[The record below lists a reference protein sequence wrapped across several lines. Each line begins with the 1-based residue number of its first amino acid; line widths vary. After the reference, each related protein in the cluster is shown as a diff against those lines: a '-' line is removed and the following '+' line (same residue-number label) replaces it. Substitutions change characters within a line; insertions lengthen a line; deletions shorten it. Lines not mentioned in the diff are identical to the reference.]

1 MLPKEDIEGVKVLM
15 ELLADRWTVP
25 VLGALCAG
33 GGRKRFNAIRREL
46 GAISPKSLA
55 VCLQRLEL
63 NGLVERHVA
72 TVRPLAVEY
81 RVTPLG
87 HTLDQPVEALL
98 EWSRVNAGAVG
109 EARNAFR
116 VRAEDAAT
124 D

>member
-1 MLPKEDIEGVKVLM
+1 MLPNEDIEAATDLIG
-15 ELLADRWTVP
+15 LLADRWTVP
-25 VLGALCAG
+25 VLGALCAA

-46 GAISPKSLA
+46 NAISPKSLA

-87 HTLDQPVEALL
+87 HTLDQPVNALL
-98 EWSRVNAGAVG
+98 EWSKTNAGAVRD
-109 EARNAFR
+109 ARNAFQAQ
-116 VRAEDAAT
+116 VEDAAV

>member
-1 MLPKEDIEGVKVLM
+1 MLPDEDIEAVTVLIG
-15 ELLADRWTVP
+15 LLADRWTVP
-25 VLGALCAG
+25 VLRALCAG

-46 GAISPKSLA
+46 NAISPKSLA

-72 TVRPLAVEY
+72 TLRPLAVEY

-87 HTLDQPVEALL
+87 HTLDQPVDALL
-98 EWSRVNAGAVG
+98 EWSKTNACAVRD
-109 EARNAFR
+109 ARTAFQAQ
-116 VRAEDAAT
+116 VEDAAV